1 MDDPGDC
8 LAPSPSLQV
17 KELFLNSDDWPFS
30 LQAGGGSQNA
40 STNYNLLLKQI
51 ETLSEVQ
58 NSGAIQNADPSL
70 QAAYVARLQQQAS
83 QIKNLLKLLNSSG
96 VNKSSNDANDS
107 NGYESLWEVGLARN
121 IRDDLIPEVEEGG
134 ATIEADES
142 QDVNHE
148 DIYENTGV
156 FPHNFSLSVGE
167 FLWVSRRELFRGCR
181 VIPSCTM
188 LCDTMQIFWKTVVGC
203 EL

>member
-1 MDDPGDC
+1 M
-8 LAPSPSLQV
+8 
-17 KELFLNSDDWPFS
+17 
-30 LQAGGGSQNA
+30 
-40 STNYNLLLKQI
+40 
-51 ETLSEVQ
+51 Q

-134 ATIEADES
+134 ANEEADES

-167 FLWVSRRELFRGCR
+167 FL
-181 VIPSCTM
+181 
-188 LCDTMQIFWKTVVGC
+188 
-203 EL
+203 

>member
-8 LAPSPSLQV
+8 LAPSPSIQV
-17 KELFLNSDDWPFS
+17 KELFLNSDDWPVA

-121 IRDDLIPEVEEGG
+121 IRDDLIPEVEE
-134 ATIEADES
+134 ADDDPEQDES

-156 FPHNFSLSVGE
+156 FNHNFTLSVGK
-167 FLWVSRRELFRGCR
+167 F
-181 VIPSCTM
+181 
-188 LCDTMQIFWKTVVGC
+188 
-203 EL
+203 